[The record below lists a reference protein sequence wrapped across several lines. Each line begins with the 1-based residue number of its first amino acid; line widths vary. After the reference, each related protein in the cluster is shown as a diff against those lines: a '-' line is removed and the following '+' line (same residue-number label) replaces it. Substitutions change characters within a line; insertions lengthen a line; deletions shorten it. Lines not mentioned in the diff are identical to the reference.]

1 VDQQV
6 SMMQVTAP
14 GHKWAQ
20 GWEALCE
27 MIDSPTNP
35 LDLATFDAVCEK
47 RPAYKAFREL
57 AAARIAGRAS

>member
-1 VDQQV
+1 
-6 SMMQVTAP
+6 
-14 GHKWAQ
+14 
-20 GWEALCE
+20 

-57 AAARIAGRAS
+57 AVARIAARAS